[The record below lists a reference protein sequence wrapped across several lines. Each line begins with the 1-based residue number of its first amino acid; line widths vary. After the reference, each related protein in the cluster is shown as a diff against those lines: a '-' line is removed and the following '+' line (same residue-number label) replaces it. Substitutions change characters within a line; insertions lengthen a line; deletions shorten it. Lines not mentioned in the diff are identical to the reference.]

1 VIVRRE
7 ETPRHAARSG
17 HRVVPRLGQSFICGP
32 ICQKGSLQTSIHVS
46 PGDKEKDK
54 QVKKFEQG
62 TKAASLSFQSRKSG
76 VIEHRLIIDL
86 LRSEETAWPGCL
98 TESCC
103 RASKMW

>member
-1 VIVRRE
+1 M
-7 ETPRHAARSG
+7 
-17 HRVVPRLGQSFICGP
+17 
-32 ICQKGSLQTSIHVS
+32 QTSIHVS

-62 TKAASLSFQSRKSG
+62 TISRLALISKQKESG

-103 RASKMW
+103 RAAKMW